1 MAAVNVLNA
10 RFGNAALQLKIG
22 PVLRG
27 EGQQSRMVALGLNR
41 APTCLKQWHETHMST
56 YICTRGLV
64 LEMLC

>member
-1 MAAVNVLNA
+1 MASVNVLTVM
-10 RFGNAALQLKIG
+10 FGNAAPQLKLG

-41 APTCLKQWHETHMST
+41 TPTCLKHWHETHMST
-56 YICTRGLV
+56 YICTQGLL